1 MPRLAVSSW
10 SLRHTL
16 GPVYPGLAL
25 TPGEREPDRKF
36 GPGALAL
43 LDLPAAARAA
53 GIGALDLCH
62 FHFPRTDDAYLRELR
77 DRLAAA
83 DAQVL
88 SLLVDEG
95 DISAADP
102 ADRERDLAAIRAW
115 IDIAA
120 RLGARYARVIAGERP
135 AAPGDGAIQR
145 SAAGLAALA
154 RYAGSRGVGLLTENW
169 RPLALSP
176 GDLLAVL
183 DAAGGA
189 VGLCADFGNYKGPG
203 KYDALRAILPRAT
216 TIHAHAATAWLR
228 PDATDAGDLRR
239 CLDLARETGF
249 AGPYVL
255 ILDSDGPGDEWAGI
269 ARMATIVR
277 DYC

>member
-16 GPVYPGLAL
+16 WPTYPGLAL
-25 TPGEREPDRKF
+25 TPGDRAPGRTF
-36 GPGALAL
+36 GPGSLAL

-62 FHFPRTDDAYLRELR
+62 FHVPRTDDAYLRELR

-83 DAQVL
+83 DARVL
-88 SLLVDEG
+88 TLLVDEG

-102 ADRERDLAAIRAW
+102 ADRARALAQLRAW

-120 RLGARYARVIAGERP
+120 RLGARYARVIAGEQT
-135 AAPGDGAIQR
+135 AEADGGAIGR
-145 SAAGLAALA
+145 SAEGLAALA
-154 RYAGSRGVGLLTENW
+154 GYAGARGVGLLTENW
-169 RPLALSP
+169 RPLAMSP
-176 GDLLAVL
+176 GALLAIL
-183 DAAGGA
+183 AAAGDA
-189 VGLCADFGNYKGPG
+189 VGLCADFGNYRGPG

-228 PDATDAGDLRR
+228 PGGTDEGDLRR
-239 CLDLARETGF
+239 CLALARAAGF

-255 ILDSDGPGDEWAGI
+255 ILESHGADDEWAGI
-269 ARMATIVR
+269 AGMAAIVR
-277 DYC
+277 DAG

>member
-25 TPGEREPDRKF
+25 TPGEREPDQQF
-36 GPGALAL
+36 GRGSLSL

-53 GIGALDLCH
+53 DIGELDLCH

-77 DRLAAA
+77 GRLDAAEA
-83 DAQVL
+83 RVL
-88 SLLVDEG
+88 TLLVDEG

-102 ADRERDLAAIRAW
+102 VDRERDLADMRAW
-115 IDIAA
+115 IDVAA
-120 RLGARYARVIAGERP
+120 KLTARYVRVIAGQRP
-135 AAPGDGAIQR
+135 AAPGDGAPQR

-154 RYAGSRGVGLLTENW
+154 RYAAARPVGLLTENW
-169 RPLALSP
+169 RPLAMSP
-176 GDLLAVL
+176 DVLLAIL

-189 VGLCADFGNYKGPG
+189 VGLCADFGNYKGTG

-216 TIHAHAATAWLR
+216 TIHAHAAAAWLR
-228 PDATDAGDLRR
+228 PGTTDEGDLRR

-255 ILDSDGPGDEWAGI
+255 ILESDGPDDEWSGI
-269 ARMATIVR
+269 ARLATIVR
-277 DYC
+277 A